1 MLSHRDYGQPKK
13 KNNHFVPRSYL
24 VRFAS
29 KSERQVG
36 LYNLKSGRIIDVA
49 PIRSQCARDYF
60 YTKNPAFEEALS
72 RFEASQKKLFN
83 KIIEDN
89 WLPAPE
95 SLEHHELMSLIMLQ
109 AGRTVTAAAHDD
121 HILNEFGKAVL
132 RKQLEKDERNDLL
145 ELLPEVRLKVPHGVI
160 EAMARHLPMYP
171 LLGDL
176 EMTLFVNECKE
187 DFITSDHPIALCNN
201 LPASASRG
209 ANIGYSSRGL
219 IILFPLSPRILLFL
233 SDREV
238 YKVAKDERDVSVIRN
253 LRDAVEL
260 NLPQCFNAY
269 ENLYFANKEKVPE
282 TLAAF
287 GRRREN
293 LRAPPASVVEIPAM
307 STAGRKGVLLTMPPP
322 NRRMVLP
329 ASVELR
335 LAARKEKYRKGDAFV
350 RDPMRVRAVEMELD
364 RLEKLREPATEE
376 LEE

>member
-1 MLSHRDYGQPKK
+1 
-13 KNNHFVPRSYL
+13 
-24 VRFAS
+24 
-29 KSERQVG
+29 
-36 LYNLKSGRIIDVA
+36 
-49 PIRSQCARDYF
+49 
-60 YTKNPAFEEALS
+60 
-72 RFEASQKKLFN
+72 
-83 KIIEDN
+83 
-89 WLPAPE
+89 
-95 SLEHHELMSLIMLQ
+95 MLQ

-132 RKQLEKDERNDLL
+132 RKQLEKDQRNDLL

-176 EMTLFVNECKE
+176 DMTLFVNECKE
-187 DFITSDHPIALCNN
+187 DFLTSDHPIALCNN

-219 IILFPLSPRILLFL
+219 IILFPLSPHVLLFL

-238 YKVAKDERDVSVIRN
+238 YKVAKDERDVSIIRN
-253 LRDAVEL
+253 LRDAVAL

-287 GRRREN
+287 GRRRED

-329 ASVELR
+329 ATVELR
-335 LAARKEKYRKGDAFV
+335 TRGQK
-350 RDPMRVRAVEMELD
+350 
-364 RLEKLREPATEE
+364 REIQKRRRFRPRSNAGSGGGNGA
-376 LEE
+376 

>member
-1 MLSHRDYGQPKK
+1 MTGQPKK

-60 YTKNPAFEEALS
+60 YTKNPIFEEALS

-176 EMTLFVNECKE
+176 DMTLFVNECKE
-187 DFITSDHPIALCNN
+187 DFLTSDLPIALCNN

-233 SDREV
+233 SDGEV

-335 LAARKEKYRKGDAFV
+335 LAARKEKYRKGDAFL

-364 RLEKLREPATEE
+364 RLEKLREPATDE